1 MLFHSSIRREL
12 ARSFGATLVVL
23 ATIVMTMMLIRTLG
37 QASRG
42 VVNPS
47 EVLLILGFT
56 VLGYLPTLLS
66 LSLFISIVATLSR
79 MYADREMVIWF
90 SSGQGSLRFLTP
102 LLRFAWPVLLMIPV
116 LSLLIW
122 PWSNQQIRELRD
134 RYERRGDIERI
145 APGQFQ
151 ESADGNRVFFVD
163 KESTDGQWGSN
174 VFIAAR
180 ERGTH
185 SVTSA
190 RSARIEIVDGR
201 RILILNKGQR
211 LEMDQS
217 VNRDR
222 PIKLS
227 EFEEYR
233 TVIDEKRLAPLQELP
248 ARSRSTLRLLR
259 EPTPENQGELGWRIG
274 LIFSALN
281 LLMLALAVANV
292 NPRAGRSGSL
302 VFALFAFV
310 VYYNLLNLGQSWV
323 AAGQVTLLA
332 WLIGLHGGVLAV
344 AMAWLIARHQGWSWR
359 SWLSRRPHHR
369 EASV

>member
-23 ATIVMTMMLIRTLG
+23 ATVVMTMMLIRTLG

-56 VLGYLPTLLS
+56 VLGLLPTLLS
-66 LSLFISIVATLSR
+66 LSLFIAIVATLSR

-90 SSGQGSLRFLTP
+90 SSGQGGLRFLVP
-102 LLRFAWPVLLMIPV
+102 LFRFAWPVLLMIPV
-116 LSLLIW
+116 LSLLVW

-151 ESADGNRVFFVD
+151 ESADGSRVFFVE
-163 KESTDGQWGSN
+163 KESPDGQWGSN

-190 RSARIEIVDGR
+190 RSARIEFQEGR
-201 RILILNKGQR
+201 RVLILNNGQR
-211 LEMDQS
+211 LEMDLTEGNDQP
-217 VNRDR
+217 VR
-222 PIKLS
+222 IS

-233 TVIDEKRLAPLQELP
+233 TIIDQKRLAPLQELP
-248 ARSRSTLRLLR
+248 ARSRSTLRLVR
-259 EPTPENQGELGWRIG
+259 EPTTENLGELGWRIG
-274 LIFSALN
+274 LALSAFN
-281 LLMLALAVANV
+281 LLLLALAVANV
-292 NPRAGRSGSL
+292 NPRAGRSGNL

-323 AAGQVTLLA
+323 DTGRVSLSAWLLA
-332 WLIGLHGGVLAV
+332 LHGGVLV
-344 AMAWLIARHQGWSWR
+344 ASLTWLLARHHGWSWR
-359 SWLSRRPHHR
+359 RLVRVRVSDQGSG
-369 EASV
+369 A